1 MGFMDKLKDA
11 GKSALKSTLIA
22 AAKSYGTVTGGK
34 HKLCKVSMNSAYD
47 KLTFIKV
54 AAIEAEY
61 VMKDDIKTF
70 YLDREYD
77 SRSQHYIK
85 IEFNDGECSEIL
97 LNVNQNQGS
106 ALPTAEQR
114 LAAQYKEAAQLVLSL
129 AVNVPNVS
137 EETKEWAK
145 KIGRYAG
152 V

>member
-1 MGFMDKLKDA
+1 MGFLDKLKDA

-22 AAKSYGTVTGGK
+22 AAHSYGTVTGGK
-34 HKLCKVSMNSAYD
+34 HKLCKVSMNSTYD
-47 KLTFIKV
+47 KITLIKV

-77 SRSQHYIK
+77 SRGQHYIK
-85 IEFNDGECSEIL
+85 IEYNDGEYSEIL
-97 LNVNQNQGS
+97 LNVDKNQGS

-114 LAAQYKEAAQLVLSL
+114 VAAQYKDAAALVVNL
-129 AVNVPNVS
+129 AANVANVS
-137 EETKEWAK
+137 EETKQWAL

-152 V
+152 L